1 MNQMKDKNEDKKILY
16 IDKWKR
22 IFLFTVTSI
31 LVYFIIMTVVT
42 PKRYDLVEGNISN
55 VDIKAPRD
63 IIDEEA
69 TKVKEQEVTAKV
81 EKKFT
86 LKNEV
91 KIEASEN
98 IKSFFDKLI
107 NIKSSENAEK
117 DKINE
122 LKKIEAFKLTDSEYK
137 ILLDLDVDK
146 DTELQWIALA
156 AIDKAYENQIEE
168 DNSEDIAN
176 AKGIVE
182 EYLSNQGLELNIEE
196 ILKEICNSQIQPNYF
211 FDQAKTDEAIK
222 EALKSVSK
230 VMIKKN
236 QIIVKEGE
244 PITQKQITILTELG
258 LVGENISKDYIYTY
272 IIIAIYV
279 LFILGLKYIYL
290 RKEKKEVFMNTK
302 LIFLI
307 LLLNLLS
314 LVTTRIF
321 SFISLFLI
329 PIACS
334 PILMTVF
341 IDSKVSII
349 INSLNLMLIGVIVG
363 FDPQIILVGLVVTI
377 IAATTLKKVT
387 QRNDILYSTFYMA
400 ISASIVV
407 LSSGILLSNN
417 IKKILLDMILA
428 AFGSFISGILAMGL
442 LPLFESS
449 FSLVTNM
456 KLLELSNPNNPLLKR
471 LLMEAPGT
479 YHHSIMVANLAEVA
493 AEEIGANPMLVRVG
507 AYYHDVGKIK
517 RPFFFGENQLGGV
530 NPHDKISPSLSTSII
545 ISHVKDG
552 LDLAKE
558 YDIPTIVSDM
568 IVQHHGTTLVKYFYY
583 NLKNNSEN
591 PEDINEDDFKY
602 PGPRPQSKE
611 AAIIMMADSVE
622 AAVRSIQE
630 PTLDK
635 IEEMVNNI
643 VKDKLNSNQL
653 NECDLTFRELESI
666 KSCFLRVLKGIYHH
680 RIEYPTEKNK
690 E

>member
-1 MNQMKDKNEDKKILY
+1 MKNKNNDFKKIH

-22 IFLFTVTSI
+22 IFLFTITSI

-42 PKRYDLVEGNISN
+42 PKRYDFIEGDIAS

-63 IIDEEA
+63 IIDEES
-69 TKVKEQEVTAKV
+69 TNIKEQEVAAKV

-98 IKSFFDKLI
+98 IKLFFDKLI
-107 NIKSSENAEK
+107 NLKSSETEEK
-117 DKINE
+117 NKINE
-122 LKKIEAFKLTDSEYK
+122 LKKIEAFKLTDDQYK
-137 ILLDLDVDK
+137 ALLDLTVDK
-146 DTELQWIALA
+146 DTELQWIALT
-156 AIDKAYENQIEE
+156 AIDKAYEEQIEE
-168 DNSEDIAN
+168 DNTTDIAE
-176 AKGIVE
+176 AKSIVE
-182 EYLSNQGLELNIEE
+182 EYLSSQGLEPNIEE
-196 ILKEICNSQIQPNYF
+196 ISKDICESQVKPNYF
-211 FDQAKTDEAIK
+211 FDQAKTDEAVK

-236 QIIVKEGE
+236 QIVVKEGE

-258 LVGENISKDYIYTY
+258 LLGDEISKDYIYTY
-272 IIIAIYV
+272 IIIAFYV
-279 LFILGLKYIYL
+279 LFVLILQYMYL
-290 RKEKKEVFMNTK
+290 RKERKDVLMNTK
-302 LIFLI
+302 LVFLI

-314 LVTTRIF
+314 LVSTRIF
-321 SFISLFLI
+321 SIVSLFLI

-341 IDSKVSII
+341 LDYKVSVIL
-349 INSLNLMLIGVIVG
+349 NSLNLMLIAVITG
-363 FDPQIILVGLVVTI
+363 FDPQIILVGLVGI
-377 IAATTLKKVT
+377 IVGATSLKKVS
-387 QRNDILYSTFYMA
+387 QRNDILYSTLYVA
-400 ISASIVV
+400 ISVAIVV

-417 IKKILLDMILA
+417 IKKILLDMALA
-428 AFGSFISGILAMGL
+428 SFGAFISGILAIGL
-442 LPLFESS
+442 LPFLESS

-456 KLLELSNPNNPLLKR
+456 KLLELSNPNSPLLKR

-479 YHHSIMVANLAEVA
+479 YHHSVMVANLAEVA
-493 AEEIGANPMLVRVG
+493 AEEVGANPMLVRVG

-552 LDLAKE
+552 LELAKE
-558 YDIPTIVSDM
+558 YDIPTVVSDM
-568 IVQHHGTTLVKYFYY
+568 IAQHHGTTLVKYFYFT
-583 NLKNNSEN
+583 LKNSSEN
-591 PEDINEDDFKY
+591 PEDIKEEDFKY

-653 NECDLTFRELESI
+653 NECDLTFRDLEAI

-690 E
+690 G